1 MTPPLHRLV
10 LALALAVSTA
20 PALAQSRPEAAETK
34 TSPDAPPR
42 PEGGFNPLGDTAR
55 FTRMGGWGGMGSG
68 MAQFGMAKTMLLM
81 MPPVQKELKLTEGQ
95 LKDLREWG
103 EGLRKR
109 GESMFR
115 RQAQG
120 GNAGEPNTPDGPP
133 PGLPGPPPEGG
144 PAPGPPPNPMAM
156 IELISTLTREGESGL
171 AKILD
176 KRQYARLNQI
186 ALQMEGIA
194 ALARPEV
201 AEAIY
206 LSPEQ
211 VGDIQEILNGAKAQ
225 QIGLF
230 VRQGFAMRGRRGA
243 NVEAAKPRSGEAE
256 PEDPEAQAKRRHA
269 ERERMRTEFTKLRDS
284 SDQIHDATTAK
295 ILRVLDKKQRAR
307 FEKLLGEP
315 FDPSKLAGPGG
326 FGGPGRPDAAAGEA
340 KAADAPKPPDAAP
353 ARSSRLRDS
362 RFKGEPKP

>member
-1 MTPPLHRLV
+1 MTAPLHRLALT
-10 LALALAVSTA
+10 LAFAVTTA
-20 PALAQSRPEAAETK
+20 PALAQPQPEGG
-34 TSPDAPPR
+34 PR

-68 MAQFGMAKTMLLM
+68 MAQFGMAKAMLLM
-81 MPPVQKELKLTEGQ
+81 TPAVQKELKLTDGQ
-95 LKDLREWG
+95 IKSLKDWG
-103 EGLRKR
+103 DGLRKR

-120 GNAGEPNTPDGPP
+120 GNAGDPNAPADRP
-133 PGLPGPPPEGG
+133 PGPPD
-144 PAPGPPPNPMAM
+144 GPPPNPMAM
-156 IELISTLTREGESGL
+156 IEMISSITREGESGL

-176 KRQYARLNQI
+176 KKQLTRLNQI
-186 ALQMEGIA
+186 ALQMEGVA

-211 VGDIQEILNGAKAQ
+211 VEQIQEILNDAKAQ
-225 QIGLF
+225 QIGNF
-230 VRQGFAMRGRRGA
+230 VRQGFAMRGRPGA
-243 NVEAAKPRSGEAE
+243 NPDAAKTQPGEAKPDD
-256 PEDPEAQAKRRHA
+256 PEDQAKRRQA
-269 ERERMRTEFTKLRDS
+269 QRERMRTEFTKFRDS

-295 ILRVLDKKQRAR
+295 ILRVLDKKQRGR

-315 FDPSKLAGPGG
+315 FDPSKLSGPGG
-326 FGGPGRPDAAAGEA
+326 FGGPGRPDAAASEA
-340 KAADAPKPPDAAP
+340 KAAEAPKPSETAP

-362 RFKGEPKP
+362 RFKAEPKSQP